1 MPCNQENN
9 ALLYAYGE
17 LEEAKTAA
25 FVEHLKNCKE
35 CQNTLHICALAT
47 ASLRP
52 HKAPEFV
59 MPAQEPVARKA
70 FSFNFGF
77 LQGLKRRAI
86 PALVFGAFALVIG
99 FTAFEGLSKKP
110 TASVKQ
116 IVTFEID
123 DVDADLTDLE
133 TEIGEM
139 FQYMQEI

>member
-17 LEEAKTAA
+17 LEDSETAA

-35 CQNTLHICALAT
+35 CQKILHTCALAT

-59 MPAQEPVARKA
+59 MPAQDTVNEKEQ
-70 FSFNFGF
+70 NYGF
-77 LQGLKRRAI
+77 LGFFKRWAY
-86 PALVFGAFALVIG
+86 PALVFGTFALILG
-99 FTAFEGLSKKP
+99 FTAFEFSAKKP
-110 TASVKQ
+110 MASIRQ
-116 IVTFEID
+116 EVTFDID
-123 DVDADLTDLE
+123 EMDADLTDLE
-133 TEIGEM
+133 TEISEM

>member
-1 MPCNQENN
+1 MPCNQAEN

-17 LEEAKTAA
+17 LDDSQTPA

-59 MPAQEPVARKA
+59 MPVQEPVAKKA
-70 FSFNFGF
+70 FSFDFGF

-86 PALVFGAFALVIG
+86 PALVFGVFALVLG

-110 TASVKQ
+110 MASVQ
-116 IVTFEID
+116 QNITWELD
-123 DVDADLTDLE
+123 DMDADLTDLE
-133 TEIGEM
+133 TEISEI

>member
-17 LEEAKTAA
+17 LEEAKTSA

-35 CQNTLHICALAT
+35 CQKTLHTCALAT

-59 MPAQEPVARKA
+59 MPAQNTVKEKEQ
-70 FSFNFGF
+70 SYGF
-77 LQGLKRRAI
+77 LGLFKKWAY
-86 PALVFGAFALVIG
+86 PAFVFGAFALILG
-99 FTAFEGLSKKP
+99 FTAFEFNAKKP